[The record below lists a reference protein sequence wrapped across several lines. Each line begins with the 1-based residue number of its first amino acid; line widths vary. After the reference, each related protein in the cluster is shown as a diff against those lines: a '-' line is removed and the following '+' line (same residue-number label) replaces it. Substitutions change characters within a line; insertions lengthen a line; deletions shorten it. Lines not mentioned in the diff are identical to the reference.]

1 MEDEENIEQRTP
13 NVEGREDEQASENET
28 HEAHRL
34 LAASVGTAFI
44 GDYQAMAIL
53 ACCFG
58 GMLMWEAERHNAPQ
72 ALAPDEAL
80 AEPAR

>member
-1 MEDEENIEQRTP
+1 MSAFFKLVAQNFWAVT
-13 NVEGREDEQASENET
+13 AL
-28 HEAHRL
+28 L